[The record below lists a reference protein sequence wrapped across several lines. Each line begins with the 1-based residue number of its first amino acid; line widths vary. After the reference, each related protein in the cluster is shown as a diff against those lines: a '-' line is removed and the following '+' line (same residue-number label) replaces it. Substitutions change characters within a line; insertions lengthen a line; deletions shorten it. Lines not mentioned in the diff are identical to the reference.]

1 LFVFLCGF
9 GFTWG
14 LGFVAL
20 SFQST
25 RDNEWHLRTDEQ
37 KKRLI
42 GTDSNLSLRFL
53 PQNQPSVR
61 VANIPT
67 PSSLMHIEYCL
78 KVEAAIVSAVDDGGR
93 PPSAKRAIC
102 QFSR

>member
-1 LFVFLCGF
+1 VFLCGF
-9 GFTWG
+9 GFACG

-20 SFQST
+20 SLQST
-25 RDNEWHLRTDEQ
+25 GDSEWHLRTDGQ

-53 PQNQPSVR
+53 PHNQPSLR

-67 PSSLMHIEYCL
+67 PSSSMHIEYCL
-78 KVEAAIVSAVDDGGR
+78 RVEAAIVSAADDR
-93 PPSAKRAIC
+93 PPSAKRAMC